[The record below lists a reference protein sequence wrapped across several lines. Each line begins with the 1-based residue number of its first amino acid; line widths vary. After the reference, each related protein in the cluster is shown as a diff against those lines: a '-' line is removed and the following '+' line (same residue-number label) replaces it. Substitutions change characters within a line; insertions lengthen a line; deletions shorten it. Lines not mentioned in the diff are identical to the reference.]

1 MNEGFDIIR
10 AIGTVGGVSSS
21 LLGLFAL
28 IAFVAT
34 QSKTLK
40 AKIKNWFKESFGIK
54 DLADKIDLHMVNEE
68 IKTQTSKALDDK
80 HTEMIK
86 TQSNALLS
94 LLKKELLC
102 MATQCMEKGFVTL
115 KELEVL
121 NETYLAYRAL
131 DGNSFMCGLM
141 KKVKEL
147 PIGNDIY

>member
-1 MNEGFDIIR
+1 MNEGFDIIG
-10 AIGTVGGVSSS
+10 IISTVGGVSSA
-21 LLGLFAL
+21 LLGIFAL
-28 IAFVAT
+28 IGFIAT

-40 AKIKNWFKESFGIK
+40 SKIKNWFKDSFGIK
-54 DLADKIDLHMVNEE
+54 DLADKIDLHMENEE
-68 IKTQTSKALDDK
+68 TKIKLSKEQDEK
-80 HTEMIK
+80 HTAMIK

-94 LLKKELLC
+94 LLKKELLY

-147 PIGNDIY
+147 PIGNDLY

>member
-1 MNEGFDIIR
+1 MSEGFDIIR
-10 AIGTVGGVSSS
+10 IISVAGGLSSA
-21 LLGLFAL
+21 LLGIFAF
-28 IAFVAT
+28 IAFIAT

-40 AKIKNWFKESFGIK
+40 ARIKSWFKESFGIK
-54 DLADKIDLHMVNEE
+54 DLADKIDLHMANEE
-68 IKTQTSKALDDK
+68 IKVKSSKELDDK
-80 HTEMIK
+80 HTAMIK
-86 TQSNALLS
+86 TQSDALLS

-102 MATQCMEKGFVTL
+102 MATQCMEKGFVTM

-147 PIGNDIY
+147 PIGNDLY